1 MQICEQNTSS
11 FQSANDIYS
20 VYSIADLVV
29 SNFTINLCL
38 NFNPLVQMQ
47 IFKTNP
53 QTLKNPSPYNDQLD
67 I

>member
-1 MQICEQNTSS
+1 MEICERNTFS
-11 FQSANDIYS
+11 FQSDNEVYL

-38 NFNPLVQMQ
+38 KFNPLVQMQ

-53 QTLKNPSPYNDQLD
+53 QTL
-67 I
+67 